1 MAPLSNED
9 LMRLDDHF
17 VKCADCQERHRET
30 DAQLTNL
37 TVAFTETKTQFKML
51 MAILGVI
58 GSAVVGILIK
68 MLIGG

>member
-1 MAPLSNED
+1 MTPIAND
-9 LMRLDDHF
+9 DMMRLDDHF
-17 VKCADCQERHRET
+17 VKCEDCRERHKET
-30 DAQLTNL
+30 DAAISKL